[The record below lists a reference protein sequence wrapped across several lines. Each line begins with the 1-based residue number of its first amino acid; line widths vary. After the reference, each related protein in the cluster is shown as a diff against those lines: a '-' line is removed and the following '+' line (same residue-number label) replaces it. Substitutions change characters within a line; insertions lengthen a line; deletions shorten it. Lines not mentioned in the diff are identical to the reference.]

1 MKIGIDIDDTLTN
14 TKEQQLKYWKHYVN
28 DYPKEGYTEE
38 IPKTIND
45 FGDEYVQEFWDK
57 YRHNL
62 TFECTFKENAS
73 NIIHKLLEDGHELQ
87 IITARDQN
95 KYPNLKEKIAIWF
108 KENDI
113 PITRINT
120 GIREKAKF
128 ARVNS
133 FDMII
138 DDNVTECIK
147 ANQLGVKAILFNQD
161 ETYPGFQTTNW
172 QEVYLYIKSTKY
184 QN

>member
-14 TKEQQLKYWKHYVN
+14 TRDKQLIYWKKYVN
-28 DYPKEGYTEE
+28 DHPNEGYTEE

-45 FGDEYVQEFWDK
+45 FGDEYVQSFWDE
-57 YRHNL
+57 YRQEL
-62 TFECTFKENAS
+62 MFDCSFKDNVS
-73 NIIHKLLEDGHELQ
+73 NILHKLVKDGHDIQ
-87 IITARDQN
+87 IISARIDN
-95 KYPNLKEKIAIWF
+95 KCPDLNKKTAIWF

-120 GIREKAKF
+120 NVREKAKF

-138 DDNVTECIK
+138 DDNVKECIK
-147 ANQLGVKAILFNQD
+147 ARELGLKAILFNHD
-161 ETYPGFQTTNW
+161 DTYDGFQTTSW
-172 QEVYLYIKSTKY
+172 EEVYLYIKGAKY
-184 QN
+184 HN